1 MIVPPPSVPA
11 WELEEDELELLEPEP
26 PHAARPRTAAAA
38 PGIPMKFLRVK
49 LFRGLPFR
57 SARELPPPLDP
68 LQASEAGPDGTYIAL
83 LQKLEPLPIRKL
95 VVTIAQW
102 KTA

>member
-26 PHAARPRTAAAA
+26 PHAARPRTAAEA
-38 PGIPMKFLRVK
+38 PVHPMKFLRVK
-49 LFRGLPFR
+49 LFMVLPFR
-57 SARELPPPLDP
+57 SAMELPPPLDP